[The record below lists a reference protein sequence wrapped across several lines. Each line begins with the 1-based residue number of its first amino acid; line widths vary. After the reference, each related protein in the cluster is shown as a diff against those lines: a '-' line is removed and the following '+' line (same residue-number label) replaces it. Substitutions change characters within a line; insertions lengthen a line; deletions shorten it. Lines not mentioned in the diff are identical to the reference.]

1 VLFLK
6 MGRKVEAEKD
16 LATLKTL
23 NPKLATELEHV
34 IQTGNEE

>member
-1 VLFLK
+1 

-16 LATLKTL
+16 LATAKTL
-23 NPKLATELEHV
+23 NPKLASELEHV